1 MPTADYQILENGT
14 AYITDVGMSGDY
26 NSIIG
31 MNKNDALKRFMYP
44 DKKKSR
50 LEVSPGAPTL
60 CGVVIETDTNGLSKS
75 INPLRLGGKL
85 EQTSLV

>member
-1 MPTADYQILENGT
+1 
-14 AYITDVGMSGDY
+14 MSGDY

-44 DKKKSR
+44 NKEKSK
-50 LEVSPGAPTL
+50 LEVSSGEPTL

>member
-1 MPTADYQILENGT
+1 M
-14 AYITDVGMSGDY
+14 
-26 NSIIG
+26 
-31 MNKNDALKRFMYP
+31 
-44 DKKKSR
+44 R
-50 LEVSPGAPTL
+50 LEVSSGEPTL